1 RSSPRT
7 ASRRSPA
14 RREPPTW
21 RDGAWTSPLPWR
33 TPWPAPRTEIL
44 TTPPGP
50 HPPPG
55 RTPPPRP
62 PPPPRSPTPPPRRAP
77 PRPTQ
82 PPTSRGGACTPPLP
96 WRTPAPAPRTAILTT
111 PPGPHPPPG
120 CFPGWDLRSPA
131 P

>member
-1 RSSPRT
+1 PATTTLTSKPTASTTTPRT

-14 RREPPTW
+14 RRVPPTW

-33 TPWPAPRTEIL
+33 TPWPAPLTEIL

-55 RTPPPRP
+55 P
-62 PPPPRSPTPPPRRAP
+62 
-77 PRPTQ
+77 
-82 PPTSRGGACTPPLP
+82 
-96 WRTPAPAPRTAILTT
+96 TT
-111 PPGPHPPPG
+111 PPRPHPPPG
-120 CFPGWDLRSPA
+120 PTTPPRPHPPPRPTTPPRPHPPPRCFPGWDLRSPA